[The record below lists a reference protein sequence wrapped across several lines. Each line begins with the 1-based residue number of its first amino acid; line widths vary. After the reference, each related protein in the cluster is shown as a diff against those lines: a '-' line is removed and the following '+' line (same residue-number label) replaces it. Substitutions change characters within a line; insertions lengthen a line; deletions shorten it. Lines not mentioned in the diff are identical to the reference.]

1 MKKWINNMFWCLL
14 LIVTGLPSFSKN
26 NQATEKDPKKKP
38 ADSDTIKSAYP
49 GNVKFINKKDNGFR
63 GIWYHIGDTKNE
75 YKVKYGGG
83 LGTYP
88 SNHYPFSVYV
98 PKVNKTFFCY
108 GGTDEAT
115 GRTLYHEV
123 AYFDHKTKM
132 VSRPTILLDKA
143 TDDAHDNPVIQVD
156 KDGYIWIFS
165 TSHGTGRP
173 SFIHRSFKPYDISSF
188 INVNPVRWENGKKVP
203 LDNFSYLQIYYTPAR
218 GFIGLFTHYE
228 TRELGFGKKECRDI
242 ACMTSND
249 GVIWSEWKFIAKIE
263 EGHYQTSG
271 QAKGGKL
278 GTSFNYHPNKKDAA
292 GLDYRTNLYY
302 LYTDDGNTFK
312 TADGKKM
319 DLPLT
324 TTSNDALVHDYASEG
339 LNVYINDLNYDQN
352 GNPVILY
359 EVGTGHDPGPKYG
372 QKQWLTAHWT
382 GKSWQIF
389 PVTTSDNN
397 YDMGSLYI
405 EQGLWRIIGPTT
417 DGPQAYN
424 TGGEITMWTSNNQG
438 KSWIKEKQLTHN
450 SEFNQS
456 YPRRPVNANPDF
468 YAFWADGNGRVF
480 SKSRLYFADK
490 AGNVYKLPEKM
501 DGEMMKPI
509 LVK

>member
-1 MKKWINNMFWCLL
+1 MKNITYTLCCLL
-14 LIVTGLPSFSKN
+14 IIISTATLFSKN
-26 NQATEKDPKKKP
+26 NHANKINSTL
-38 ADSDTIKSAYP
+38 SGVDTSSYP
-49 GNVKFINKKDNGFR
+49 GNVKFINKQDNGFR
-63 GIWYHIGDTKNE
+63 GIWYHIGNTNDE

-83 LGTYP
+83 LATYP
-88 SNHYPFSVYV
+88 ANHYPFSVYV

-115 GRTLYHEV
+115 GKTLYHEV

-156 KDGYIWIFS
+156 KHGYIWIFS
-165 TSHGTGRP
+165 TSHGTSRP
-173 SFIHRSFKPYDISSF
+173 SFIHRSVKPYDISSF
-188 INVNPVRWENGKKVP
+188 KNVNPVRWEDGKKVP
-203 LDNFSYLQIYYTPAR
+203 LNNFSYLQIYYTPAR

-228 TRELGFGKKECRDI
+228 TRELGFGKKQCRDI
-242 ACMTSND
+242 ACMTSSD
-249 GVIWSEWKFIAKIE
+249 GIVWSEWKFLAKIQ
-263 EGHYQTSG
+263 EGHYQTSS
-271 QAKGGKL
+271 QSKSGKV
-278 GTSFNYHPNKKDAA
+278 GTSFNYHPNKKNEA

-302 LYTDDGNTFK
+302 MYTDDNGKTFK
-312 TADGKKM
+312 TADGKKV

-324 TTSNDALVHDYASEG
+324 EISNQALVHDYASAG
-339 LNVYINDLNYDQN
+339 LNVYINDLNFDQN

-359 EVGTGHDPGPKYG
+359 EVGTGHDPGPQFG
-372 QKQWLTAHWT
+372 RKQWLTAHWT
-382 GKSWQIF
+382 GKTWHIY

-405 EQGLWRIIGPTT
+405 EPGLWRIIGPTT

-424 TGGEITMWTSNNQG
+424 TGGEITMWISNNQG
-438 KSWIKEKQLTHN
+438 KSWIKQKQLTHD

-456 YPRRPVNANPDF
+456 YPRRPVNANPGF

-490 AGNVYKLPEKM
+490 AGHVYKLPEKM
-501 DGEMMKPI
+501 DRAMMKPI
-509 LVK
+509 LIK